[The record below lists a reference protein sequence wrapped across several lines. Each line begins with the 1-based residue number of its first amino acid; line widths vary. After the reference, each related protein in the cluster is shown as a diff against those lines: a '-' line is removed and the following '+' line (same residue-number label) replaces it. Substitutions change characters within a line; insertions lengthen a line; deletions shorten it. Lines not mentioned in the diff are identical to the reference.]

1 MRRDTGTWHTDDTDP
16 TGPAGPVVGPNRRPS
31 PTEVVALVD
40 GMTVS
45 VCGAYLMTS
54 SVLVTVVAGVLA
66 AVVATLHLVLGVLDT
81 RADG

>member
-1 MRRDTGTWHTDDTDP
+1 MRRDTGTWHTDDSD
-16 TGPAGPVVGPNRRPS
+16 PAGPTAGPNRRPS

-40 GMTVS
+40 GMTAS

-66 AVVATLHLVLGVLDT
+66 AVVATLHLVLGT

>member
-1 MRRDTGTWHTDDTDP
+1 MRRYTGTWHTDNSDP
-16 TGPAGPVVGPNRRPS
+16 TSPEGPVTGPNRRPS
-31 PTEVVALVD
+31 PPEIVALVD
-40 GMTVS
+40 GMTAS

-66 AVVATLHLVLGVLDT
+66 AVVATLHLVLGT